1 MSKTRGGSAPFG
13 YKLRSEKYLYQ
24 ASDSEIRADLEKLNY
39 SSQVKKLQDE
49 QIVETILPKK
59 REAPVEDLD
68 YVVDGLVKLMTFKP
82 KEQKKKP
89 VTIVEKKSPPPPV
102 QTAPSTISTLPV
114 PQNPPNYPMSS
125 MYSLFSLHN
134 NFGISDMPLYSQPF
148 FYSALGMNNIVQ
160 IRSSADCHLK
170 LARYIKTH
178 KLNVNH

>member
-1 MSKTRGGSAPFG
+1 MSKTRGGSMSFG

-39 SSQVKKLQDE
+39 SSQVKKIQDE
-49 QIVETILPKK
+49 QITEAVLPKK

-68 YVVDGLVKLMTFKP
+68 YVVDGLVKLMTSKP
-82 KEQKKKP
+82 KGQKKKP
-89 VTIVEKKSPPPPV
+89 VTIVEKKSPPPPI
-102 QTAPSTISTLPV
+102 QTAPPALSTLPI
-114 PQNPPNYPMSS
+114 PQNPPSLPMAS

-134 NFGISDMPLYSQPF
+134 NFGIADMPLYSQPF
-148 FYSALGMNNIVQ
+148 FYSAPYMNNMVQ